1 MPIIVKSI
9 YRRILSSF
17 ILIILFTVLLSSFIE
32 YLSTKSE
39 LPQILTEIKTTSIA
53 SSLSYSYTRDR
64 GWKMLKQEIQRLNSP
79 GAATASEILS
89 MRIIVRNSEGKT
101 LYNSFTDLVQ
111 RDDTPLVEGE
121 SVHIYDYT
129 TGDNVG
135 VVTVYINSEFLDN
148 ETNKYILSI
157 FTPRIK
163 QGLITI
169 FLIIFVAALLTR
181 QITGPI
187 TVLSKAAE
195 RIAVSG
201 DSQFIPVNS
210 PDELG
215 QLSNSF
221 NQMISS
227 LQKQRE
233 LRKRLISDV
242 SHDINTPLNVI
253 RLEAKG
259 LSDKLISSE
268 EAVVHIIDEV
278 DRLGNLVHDL
288 DWLGETDSGEFKLK
302 LEESSIGDIVSA
314 EVDRWRLKSQWTG
327 ISLLLN
333 PISSDMPLLNLD
345 VIKIS
350 QVLGNLLD
358 NGFKYSSA
366 GGLVTVTCCLEE
378 REAVISVCDRG
389 SGIDKRDLP
398 YLFDRFYRVDLS
410 REHSETGRGLGLSI
424 VRHIV
429 ELHGGSVHV
438 ESDPGKGSCF
448 YFTLPV

>member
-1 MPIIVKSI
+1 
-9 YRRILSSF
+9 
-17 ILIILFTVLLSSFIE
+17 
-32 YLSTKSE
+32 
-39 LPQILTEIKTTSIA
+39 
-53 SSLSYSYTRDR
+53 
-64 GWKMLKQEIQRLNSP
+64 MLKQEIQRLNSP